1 MICLLVGILLC
12 LQPFLKLALIF
23 WIGVKTLDG
32 FEKRCGKVPA
42 VYSRDEGIIEGHLV
56 R

>member
-1 MICLLVGILLC
+1 MVCLLVGILLG
-12 LQPFLKLALIF
+12 LQPLLKLALIF

-32 FEKRCGKVPA
+32 FKKRRGKVPA
-42 VYSRDEGIIEGHLV
+42 VYSGDKGIIEGHLV